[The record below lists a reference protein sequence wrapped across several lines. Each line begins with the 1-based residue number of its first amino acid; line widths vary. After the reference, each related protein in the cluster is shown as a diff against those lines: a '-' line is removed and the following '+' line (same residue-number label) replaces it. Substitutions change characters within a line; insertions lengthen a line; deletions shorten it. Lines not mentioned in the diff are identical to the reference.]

1 MEGKEIEAR
10 AGQPAASSKLN
21 SEKACINKE
30 VDCEII
36 QALQRMSALA
46 REIFALSEQEV
57 PTMRK
62 S

>member
-1 MEGKEIEAR
+1 MEVKETAAR
-10 AGQPAASSKLN
+10 AGQPVESSKRN
-21 SEKACINKE
+21 DERVCINKDA
-30 VDCEII
+30 DCELI
-36 QALQRMSALA
+36 QALQRMSAIA

>member
-1 MEGKEIEAR
+1 MEVKEIAAR
-10 AGQPAASSKLN
+10 AGQPAESSK
-21 SEKACINKE
+21 SSDGKVCINKE

-36 QALQRMSALA
+36 QALQRMSAIA